1 MLVLVYLDS
10 NIIIYLIEQSPS
22 FGARATARIAA
33 LRTAGDAI
41 VASDLSRLECRSN
54 AVAAADQVTLDLYDV
69 FFRQAVARLM
79 PLSRSVVD
87 RATEIRGRYRFKTP
101 DSLHLAASVE
111 AGCQSFLTNDLRLN
125 RFADLAVELLP

>member
-1 MLVLVYLDS
+1 MLIYLDS
-10 NIIIYLIEQSPS
+10 NIVIYLIEQSPS
-22 FGARATARIAA
+22 FGARARARIAA
-33 LRTAGDAI
+33 LRAAGDAI
-41 VASDLSRLECRSN
+41 VVSDLSRLECRSN

-101 DSLHLAASVE
+101 DALHLAAAVE

-125 RFADLAVELLP
+125 RFADLVVELLP